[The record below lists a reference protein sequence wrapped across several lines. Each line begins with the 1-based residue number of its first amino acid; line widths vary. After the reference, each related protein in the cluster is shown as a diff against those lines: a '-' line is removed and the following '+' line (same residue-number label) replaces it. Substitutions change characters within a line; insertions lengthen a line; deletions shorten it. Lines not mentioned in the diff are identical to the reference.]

1 VCRETVVRLQKTES
15 ALVRS
20 LERDAL
26 LLERVERLMSIPPRW
41 GPSRR

>member
-1 VCRETVVRLQKTES
+1 MVRLLKTES

-26 LLERVERLMSIPPRW
+26 LSRKLKSRSPS
-41 GPSRR
+41 GPDRSEVC